1 MNLDE
6 SPFAPAWEF
15 LQKASDYATLE
26 ALQEG
31 FGRAVGAFGFDRFS
45 CTLIARPGA
54 APSPRV
60 LFGRSNR
67 AWDEYYLEQG
77 YLKFDAA
84 VSHIFRATGPFTWSD
99 LSQGD
104 LTREASQILSEA
116 ADADAR
122 EGFVVPVL
130 GGGGD
135 FYGVRLSSPHKA
147 FDQSA
152 RPTLHALAT
161 IYVVEGVKLL
171 EVVDDVQTHTP
182 LTMRE
187 TECLRWVSEGK
198 SDWDSAEI
206 LGIS

>member
-1 MNLDE
+1 MAD
-6 SPFAPAWEF
+6 PA
-15 LQKASDYATLE
+15 ST
-26 ALQEG
+26 
-31 FGRAVGAFGFDRFS
+31 
-45 CTLIARPGA
+45 TP
-54 APSPRV
+54 PSPRKKPSDTNV
-60 LFGRSNR
+60 LAS
-67 AWDEYYLEQG
+67 
-77 YLKFDAA
+77 FDD
-84 VSHIFRATGPFTWSD
+84 D
-99 LSQGD
+99 LSSLL
-104 LTREASQILSEA
+104 LTAE
-116 ADADAR
+116 D
-122 EGFVVPVL
+122 VL

-198 SDWDSAEI
+198 SDWDIAEI
-206 LGIS
+206 LGISESTVHAHVENAKRKIGVRSRVQATVLATVRGWLGVNPPSQRGR